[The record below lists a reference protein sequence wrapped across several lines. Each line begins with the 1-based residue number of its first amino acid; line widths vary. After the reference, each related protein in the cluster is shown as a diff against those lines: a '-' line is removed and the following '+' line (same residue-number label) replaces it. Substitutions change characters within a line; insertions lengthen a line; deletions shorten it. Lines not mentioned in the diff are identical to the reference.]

1 MSGEAMQNQ
10 NGDEDKPLLREDR
23 DGLVTLTINR
33 PSQLNALNTAVF
45 EELDAHAA
53 DFEKRTDGIGC
64 VIIRGAGRSFCA
76 GADLKDIA
84 AGKFAPGY
92 KARVLER
99 LSNVPQPVIAS
110 VHGHC
115 YTGGLELA
123 LACDFIFAMES
134 ARFADTHGKWGLV
147 ASWGSSQRLPR
158 RVGKSK
164 AKEMG
169 FTSRIYSAAQA
180 HAMGLAD
187 FCVPDAQHE
196 QELAAFVKDILA
208 NSWHTNRSV
217 KRMLAETDG
226 MTLAQGL
233 AHESYRHPGRAP
245 DMQERVARF
254 AKKEAKKE

>member
-1 MSGEAMQNQ
+1 MNDQ
-10 NGDEDKPLLREDR
+10 KPRLGNTVDPGRINNHAAFIWSVANLLRGPYKPHEY
-23 DGLVTLTINR
+23 GKVILPLTVLR
-33 PSQLNALNTAVF
+33 RMDSVLEPT
-45 EELDAHAA
+45 
-53 DFEKRTDGIGC
+53 
-64 VIIRGAGRSFCA
+64 
-76 GADLKDIA
+76 
-84 AGKFAPGY
+84 
-92 KARVLER
+92 KAKVLER
-99 LSNVPQPVIAS
+99 LSNLPQPVIAA

-158 RVGKSK
+158 RIGKAK

-180 HAMGLAD
+180 ASMGLAD
-187 FCVPDAQHE
+187 FCVSDENHE
-196 QELAAFVKDILA
+196 QELAVFIKDILA

-226 MTLAQGL
+226 MSLSQGL
-233 AHESYRHPGRAP
+233 AHEAYRHPGRAP
-245 DMQERVARF
+245 DMQERVDRF
-254 AKKEAKKE
+254 AKK